1 MIKALLFDLDNT
13 LYDYEIC
20 HNFAMKAVYNE
31 FKKIYKCNYEE
42 FEKIYDEAKQKIHL
56 ELSGSASEHNRIIY
70 FQRIF
75 ENLNKVVS
83 VDEILTL
90 YDVYYKAFFKRMKP
104 YPYVTNALKLLK
116 NNYKLAIV
124 TNLLSEIQLRKL
136 KVLKL
141 SKYFDVFV
149 SSEEAG
155 REKPHPDIY
164 LLALHKLEVLAKEA
178 VMIGDSTN
186 DIEGAK
192 HLQIV
197 ALKFVPENKK
207 LNEDIKNEMVFHSF
221 KELPKIIESL
231 NKSTY

>member
-20 HNFAMKAVYNE
+20 HKFAMKAVYNE
-31 FKKIYKCNYEE
+31 FRKIYKCDYEE
-42 FEKIYDEAKQKIHL
+42 FEKIYNEARQKIHL

-75 ENLNKVVS
+75 ENLKKSVS

-90 YDVYYKAFFKRMKP
+90 YDLYYKAFFKKMKP
-104 YPYVTNALKLLK
+104 YPYVVQSLKTLK
-116 NNYKLAIV
+116 KKYKLAIV

-136 KVLKL
+136 KHLKL

-178 VMIGDSTN
+178 IMIGDSNN

-192 HLQIV
+192 HLQML
-197 ALKFVPENKK
+197 ALKFVPEEKK
-207 LNEDIKNEMVFHSF
+207 DQDYGGLVFHSF
-221 KELPKIIESL
+221 KDLPTLINDL
-231 NKSTY
+231 DKSSN